1 MSADPRPPADHR
13 EIESRA
19 AAWIAE
25 RDHLQDQGGWTAERE
40 AALQAWLSAAT
51 AHRVAYLRL
60 QAAWQRADRLGACR
74 PAAQA
79 ARPITA
85 DAWHAPRRPARAAWA
100 ARAAGVAALGLAL
113 AGLWGLTSREPPPSG
128 QAGQPGQPASAHAEQ
143 THTTEKGARATLSMP
158 DGSRL
163 TMNTATRLR
172 TALTP
177 SSRIVWLDEGEAH
190 FEVARDARRPF
201 VVQAGEQRVTVL
213 GTRFSVRRD
222 GARLRVSV
230 LEGRVR
236 VQPER
241 HQRGAVLDG
250 GHFALVE
257 PDQVIV
263 ARRTARQL
271 QDDLAWLEGK
281 LVFDQAT
288 LGEVAQEFN
297 RYNRR
302 PLVID
307 DETIAAIR
315 VGGAFDVHNVEGFAR
330 LLHTGF
336 GLEVAVQAEQIRVAP
351 ARR

>member
-1 MSADPRPPADHR
+1 VSAAGHPCADHR
-13 EIESRA
+13 AIEARA

-25 RDHLQDQGGWTAERE
+25 RDRLQEHGGWTAERE
-40 AALQAWLSAAT
+40 AALQDWLAAST

-60 QAAWQRADRLGACR
+60 HQAWQRADRLGACR
-74 PAAQA
+74 PLPEAA
-79 ARPITA
+79 ARPA
-85 DAWHAPRRPARAAWA
+85 AGAWRPSRHAPAAAWA
-100 ARAAGVAALGLAL
+100 ARAAGVAVLGLAL
-113 AGLWGLTSREPPPSG
+113 AGLWSLTRDESASG
-128 QAGQPGQPASAHAEQ
+128 APAVAQAEQAHA
-143 THTTEKGARATLSMP
+143 TAKGERATMSMA

-163 TMNTATRLR
+163 TLNTATRLR
-172 TALTP
+172 TALTA
-177 SSRIVWLDEGEAH
+177 SSRTVWLDEGEAH

-213 GTRFSVRRD
+213 GTRFSVRRE
-222 GARLRVSV
+222 GQRLRVSV

-241 HQRGAVLDG
+241 NQRGAVLNG
-250 GHFALVE
+250 GDLALVE
-257 PDQVIV
+257 PDHVIV

-271 QDDLAWLEGK
+271 QDELAWLDGK

-307 DETIAAIR
+307 DEAVAGIR

-336 GLEVAVQAEQIRVAP
+336 GLEVSVQAEQIRVAP

>member
-1 MSADPRPPADHR
+1 VSAAGHPCADHR
-13 EIESRA
+13 AIEARA

-25 RDHLQDQGGWTAERE
+25 RDRLEDHGGWTAERE
-40 AALQAWLSAAT
+40 AALQDWLAAST

-60 QAAWQRADRLGACR
+60 HQAWQRADRLGACR
-74 PAAQA
+74 PLPEAA
-79 ARPITA
+79 ARPA
-85 DAWHAPRRPARAAWA
+85 AGAWRPSRHAPAAAWA
-100 ARAAGVAALGLAL
+100 ARAAGVAVLGLAL
-113 AGLWGLTSREPPPSG
+113 AGLWSLTRDE
-128 QAGQPGQPASAHAEQ
+128 SA
-143 THTTEKGARATLSMP
+143 KGERATMSMA

-163 TMNTATRLR
+163 TLNTATRLR
-172 TALTP
+172 TALTA
-177 SSRIVWLDEGEAH
+177 SSRTVWLDEGEAH

-213 GTRFSVRRD
+213 GTRFSVRRE
-222 GARLRVSV
+222 GQRLRVSV

-241 HQRGAVLDG
+241 NQRGAVLNG
-250 GHFALVE
+250 GDLALVE
-257 PDQVIV
+257 PDHVIV

-271 QDDLAWLEGK
+271 QDELAWLDGK

-302 PLVID
+302 PLVIE
-307 DETIAAIR
+307 DEAVAGIR

-330 LLHTGF
+330 LLHNGF
-336 GLEVAVQAEQIRVAP
+336 GLEVSVQAEQIRVAP